1 MSIVVTNLTK
11 KVEGAPVLWTPS
23 TLYSFHSTGKFYYDR
38 HRLQRLLVE
47 WSSDKKNSYLY
58 TLINGAS
65 VKDCFQFAE
74 IKPIV
79 EFLKKELKSN
89 SNDVDLDFIQE
100 NIDYF
105 QLLIDNGFEYLVLD
119 GKHRIDTIVSYFDD
133 KHSFKPKDRIVFRKE
148 GEQGTLSVSGKFS
161 KMDEDLRHHIEH
173 DIPLIVV
180 IYKKGDL
187 RELAHIF
194 ITSNSMMP
202 MTDHEK
208 RILNYNPLNRWLTTF
223 LHDDVIVA
231 DMFGVRKN
239 GVRKPTFKGMSS
251 GDYSLNHKGDTLIV
265 AEMLMYINNNKYEGY
280 EHSVLDDVLGPYP
293 KGIVKISK
301 SEMEMTKKIMK
312 IMAGGCAAYDRKK
325 LKKFSKSTLYN
336 LFYTISFILQKG
348 NVWGKKHDIDG
359 AYSIANKVEFVKWF
373 FDEEHKRIF
382 NPSCK
387 MSFINPITGKKN
399 SQMHDWSYAKHNADQ
414 KHSRKESVKGEG
426 GSKYT
431 FADWARVQYLLEDLN
446 SNLNLLEKRSII
458 TKLGDR
464 NTLSRDESLVA
475 LNVPLSMSTN
485 IEIDENL
492 PVAKGGK
499 REIGNIVA
507 LPKEQNRTKGKRTRV
522 AA

>member
-1 MSIVVTNLTK
+1 MSKVVNLTK
-11 KVEGAPVLWTPS
+11 KVEGAPVLWNPS
-23 TLYSFHSTGKFYYDR
+23 TLYSLHSTGKFYYDR
-38 HRLQRLLVE
+38 DRLQRLLVE
-47 WSSDKKNSYLY
+47 WSPDKKNSYLY

-74 IKPIV
+74 IQPIV
-79 EFLKKELKSN
+79 DFLKTELKSN

-100 NIDYF
+100 NLDYF
-105 QLLIDNGFEYLVLD
+105 QYLIEQGYEYLVLD
-119 GKHRIDTIVSYFDD
+119 GQHRIDTIVSYIDD
-133 KHSFKPKDRIVFRKE
+133 KHSFKPKERIVFRKE

-161 KMDEDLRHHIEH
+161 KMDEDLQYHIQN

-231 DMFGVRKN
+231 DMFGRSKN
-239 GVRKPTFKGMSS
+239 GIRKPTFKGMAS
-251 GDYSLNHKGDTLIV
+251 GDYSLNHKGDTLFV

-280 EHSVLDDVLGPYP
+280 DHSVLDDVLGPYP

-301 SEMEMTKKIMK
+301 SEQEMTKKIVK
-312 IMAGGCAAYDRKK
+312 TMADGCASYDQKK
-325 LKKFSKSTLYN
+325 LKKFSKSSLYN
-336 LFYTISFILQKG
+336 LFYTLSFILQKG
-348 NVWGKKHDIDG
+348 NIWGKKYEVDG
-359 AYSIANKVEFVKWF
+359 AYSIANKAEFVKWF

-382 NPSCK
+382 NPACK
-387 MSFINPITGKKN
+387 MSFTNPITGKKN
-399 SQMHDWSYAKHNADQ
+399 SQMHDWSFAKHNADQ

-431 FADWARVQYLLEDLN
+431 FADWARVQYLLEDLK
-446 SNLNLLEKRSII
+446 SNLTNLEKRGII

-464 NTLSRDESLVA
+464 NTLSRDEALVA
-475 LNVPLSMSTN
+475 LNVPLSMSSN
-485 IEIDENL
+485 IEIDEHN
-492 PVAKGGK
+492 PYAKGGK
-499 REIGNIVA
+499 REKDNIVA
-507 LPKEQNRTKGKRTRV
+507 LPKKQNIVKKDRIR
-522 AA
+522 ASD

>member
-1 MSIVVTNLTK
+1 
-11 KVEGAPVLWTPS
+11 
-23 TLYSFHSTGKFYYDR
+23 
-38 HRLQRLLVE
+38 
-47 WSSDKKNSYLY
+47 
-58 TLINGAS
+58 
-65 VKDCFQFAE
+65 
-74 IKPIV
+74 
-79 EFLKKELKSN
+79 
-89 SNDVDLDFIQE
+89 
-100 NIDYF
+100 
-105 QLLIDNGFEYLVLD
+105 
-119 GKHRIDTIVSYFDD
+119 
-133 KHSFKPKDRIVFRKE
+133 
-148 GEQGTLSVSGKFS
+148 
-161 KMDEDLRHHIEH
+161 
-173 DIPLIVV
+173 
-180 IYKKGDL
+180 
-187 RELAHIF
+187 
-194 ITSNSMMP
+194 
-202 MTDHEK
+202 
-208 RILNYNPLNRWLTTF
+208 
-223 LHDDVIVA
+223 
-231 DMFGVRKN
+231 
-239 GVRKPTFKGMSS
+239 
-251 GDYSLNHKGDTLIV
+251 
-265 AEMLMYINNNKYEGY
+265 
-280 EHSVLDDVLGPYP
+280 
-293 KGIVKISK
+293 
-301 SEMEMTKKIMK
+301 MK
-312 IMAGGCAAYDRKK
+312 IMAEGCAAYDRKK

-485 IEIDENL
+485 IEIDEDV

-499 REIGNIVA
+499 REIGNIVR
-507 LPKEQNRTKGKRTRV
+507 LTKEQNRIKGKRTRV